1 MTGNIKAIRTRM
13 KSVESTRHIT
23 RAMQLVASSKLRA
36 ALDRMEA
43 SRFFFGAVQEAFSD
57 LAAGH
62 TDSPFLTRRTVTHR
76 CVVIIAGDRGLAGG
90 YNANVFRAVR
100 AAGYDPKTT
109 SAVAVG
115 RRACDFVHAE
125 GFSETAL
132 IESVEKM
139 SREDTVALAGT
150 LRETFLSGAADEII
164 LYYTDYISALTQ
176 EVRTTTLLP
185 LTPSGEAA
193 HKNLAETVFEPSPA
207 AVLDAIIPQYLTG
220 VLWGAV
226 ALSHAAETAARRNAM
241 DSATENASEMLDK
254 LSLAYNRARQGAITQ
269 EITEIVAGAGSE

>member
-43 SRFFFGAVQEAFSD
+43 SRFFFEAVQEAFSD

-115 RRACDFVHAE
+115 RRACDFVRAE

-132 IESVEKM
+132 VESVEKM

-269 EITEIVAGAGSE
+269 EITEIVAWAGSE

>member
-43 SRFFFGAVQEAFSD
+43 SRFFFEAVQEAFSD

-115 RRACDFVHAE
+115 RRACDFVRAE

-132 IESVEKM
+132 VESVEKM

>member
-23 RAMQLVASSKLRA
+23 RAMQLVASSKLRS

-43 SRFFFGAVQEAFSD
+43 SRFFFEAVQEAFSD
-57 LAAGH
+57 LAAGR
-62 TDSPFLTRRTVTHR
+62 TASPFLTPRPVAHR
-76 CVVIIAGDRGLAGG
+76 CIVVIAGDRGLAGG

-100 AAGYDPKTT
+100 AAGYDPETT

-115 RRACDFVHAE
+115 RRACDFVRAE
-125 GFSETAL
+125 GFTEVAL
-132 IESVEKM
+132 CESVEKI
-139 SREDTVALAGT
+139 SKEDTVSLAST
-150 LRETFLSGAADEII
+150 LRDTFLSGAADEVI
-164 LYYTDYISALTQ
+164 LYYTDYVSALTQ
-176 EVRTTTLLP
+176 EVRKTQLLP

-226 ALSHAAETAARRNAM
+226 ALSHASETAARRNAM

-269 EITEIVAGAGSE
+269 EITEIVAGAGNE

>member
-43 SRFFFGAVQEAFSD
+43 SRFFFEAVQEAFSD

-115 RRACDFVHAE
+115 RRACDFVRVE

>member
-43 SRFFFGAVQEAFSD
+43 SRFFFEAVQEAFSD

-115 RRACDFVHAE
+115 RRACDFVRAE

-132 IESVEKM
+132 VESVEKM
-139 SREDTVALAGT
+139 SRGDTVALAGT

>member
-1 MTGNIKAIRTRM
+1 MTGNIKAIRTRI
-13 KSVESTRHIT
+13 KSVESTQHIT

-43 SRFFFGAVQEAFSD
+43 SRFFFRAVQEAFSD
-57 LAAGH
+57 LAVGRTA
-62 TDSPFLTRRTVTHR
+62 SPFLTRRPVANR

-100 AAGYDPKTT
+100 SAGYDPKTT
-109 SAVAVG
+109 SAIAIG
-115 RRACDFVHAE
+115 RRACDFVRAE
-125 GFSETAL
+125 GFREIKR

-139 SREDTVALAGT
+139 GKDDTVEIAAILKDLYLEG
-150 LRETFLSGAADEII
+150 GADEIE
-164 LYYTDYISALTQ
+164 LFFTDYVSALTQ
-176 EVRTTTLLP
+176 EVRKTQLLP
-185 LTPSGEAA
+185 LTPNRGTA
-193 HKNLAETVFEPSPA
+193 HKNLAETVYEPSPA

-241 DSATENASEMLDK
+241 DSATENASEMLEK

-269 EITEIVAGAGSE
+269 EITEIVAGAGGE